1 MLYQDHWDDVKTRM
15 TGYWER
21 EAMDR
26 CCTAICVKNPDFD
39 PDKYAGSFYFD
50 VEHSDKVHRIRFAN
64 HHYYGEAIP
73 CMFPYFGTAGI
84 AEYTGCKPFRTPAT
98 TWFEPWMTDDEPDA
112 SLITYRCPEAFQKQK
127 DAIARMIELSRG
139 DYAVTVSDNCG
150 IIDALAAIRGTE
162 NLLMDMTE
170 NPEFVEEALQ
180 KLLPI
185 YKQTQEELF
194 HLVKE
199 NNEGSILSW
208 MHLWAPKRLAQ
219 MQCDMCVMI
228 SPQMFDRF
236 VMPELEELCDFLDY
250 PVYHF
255 DGQEQIRHLDSLLSI
270 KKLRAIQWTQVAGQ
284 PLTVDFIPVLQ
295 KIQKAGKNLVLNI
308 RPQDVV
314 KILDNLSCR
323 GLMIDVRG
331 VQSDE
336 EAQEIMKLIQK
347 HSKDR
352 QL

>member
-1 MLYQDHWDDVKTRM
+1 MLYHDHWDELKNRM
-15 TGYWER
+15 MGYWER
-21 EAMDR
+21 AAMDR
-26 CCTAICVKNPDFD
+26 CCAAITVKNPDYD
-39 PDKYAGSFYFD
+39 LDSKARQFYFD
-50 VEHSDKVHRIRFAN
+50 AEGADKMHRERFAN
-64 HHYYGEAIP
+64 HHYYGEALP
-73 CMFPYFGTAGI
+73 CLFPYFGTAGI
-84 AEYTGCKPFRTPAT
+84 AEYTGCRAERTPKT

-112 SLITYRCPEAFQKQK
+112 SLITYRCPEAFQNQK
-127 DAIARMIELSRG
+127 DAIARMIQLSGG
-139 DYAVTVSDNCG
+139 DYPVSVTDNCG
-150 IIDALAAIRGTE
+150 LMDALAAIRGSE

-180 KLLPI
+180 RLLPI

-194 HLVKE
+194 DLVKE

-255 DGQEQIRHLDSLLSI
+255 DGQEQIRHLDSLLSL